1 MSRLLRRLASARRP
15 NLDDLPPAYGAE
27 DPLQILRQYDIVFL
41 VDDSGSMSG
50 ARWKEAGDALASVAD
65 KAAIYD
71 PNGIDIHFLNSP
83 ELALEV
89 TSKQEVIDLFNSV
102 RPYGPT
108 PTGDRLDHLLG
119 EYITQIEDAKTK
131 GLKKMPKPVNFIVI
145 TDGVPTDDPESVIIA
160 AARRLDAGN
169 FLLSQVGIQFIQVG
183 NDSKATKALK
193 ELDDG
198 INKAHKI
205 RDMVDTTPYK
215 GKALDGATV
224 VKVLLGG
231 INRRVDNKG
240 GASVLGK

>member
-1 MSRLLRRLASARRP
+1 
-15 NLDDLPPAYGAE
+15 
-27 DPLQILRQYDIVFL
+27 
-41 VDDSGSMSG
+41 MSG

-83 ELALEV
+83 ESAQEV
-89 TSKQEVIDLFNSV
+89 TSKQEVVELFNAV

-119 EYITQIEDAKTK
+119 EYITQIEDSKAK

-205 RDMVDTTPYK
+205 RVR
-215 GKALDGATV
+215 GAH
-224 VKVLLGG
+224 LSYLM
-231 INRRVDNKG
+231 
-240 GASVLGK
+240 